1 MGFDEHLE
9 PFTIVAKP
17 QSSSSSTKLTFSELL
32 PPLRAPCLRACGTV
46 AAKHGGCAWPLE
58 QMVDRSHLSNNPFA
72 AMEAIIKETKKI
84 MIALPGASGKCEG
97 GSGRAE
103 DGDGGEGRSGKQGAL
118 LRVRVYTMSGHSTA
132 KSPISVVAH
141 SVEA

>member
-1 MGFDEHLE
+1 M
-9 PFTIVAKP
+9 
-17 QSSSSSTKLTFSELL
+17 
-32 PPLRAPCLRACGTV
+32 
-46 AAKHGGCAWPLE
+46 
-58 QMVDRSHLSNNPFA
+58 DRSHLSNNPFA

-132 KSPISVVAH
+132 KPPISVVAH